1 MLLAKRYPKMIKEQY
16 INDHV
21 RFRTAIQAVSN
32 VTGIKRRHILGNRR
46 LRRYADARQ
55 MAMLLTRQSTKLT
68 FKGIGRLFDRDH
80 STVIHALKCIE
91 NVMQVSRQHRDEF
104 SQILG
109 EYDRLIKELQ
119 NTDFLDQ

>member
-1 MLLAKRYPKMIKEQY
+1 MSSKSY
-16 INDHV
+16 INDYV

-32 VTGIKRRHILGNRR
+32 VTGIKKRHILGRRR

-55 MAMLLTRQSTKLT
+55 MAMQIVRQSTKLNLID
-68 FKGIGRLFDRDH
+68 IGRLFDRDH
-80 STVIHALKCIE
+80 STVIHALKSIQA
-91 NVMQVSRQHRDEF
+91 VMDISEEHRDKF
-104 SQILG
+104 NRILG

>member
-1 MLLAKRYPKMIKEQY
+1 MIKEQH
-16 INDHV
+16 INDYI
-21 RFRTAIQAVSN
+21 RFRTAVEAVSN
-32 VTGIKRRHILGNRR
+32 VTCVKRRHILGKRKF
-46 LRRYADARQ
+46 RRYADARQ

-80 STVIHALKCIE
+80 STVIHALKSIQA
-91 NVMQVSRQHRDEF
+91 VMDISEEHRDKF
-104 SQILG
+104 NRILD